1 MNFGLQFVLRNS
13 FRTITTIRRS
23 GFRTQ
28 QRIGQV
34 SIPDISI
41 DFAGDK
47 SPAQGM
53 QVG

>member
-1 MNFGLQFVLRNS
+1 MQTGMGRVSIPDNTNGGMESRPTN
-13 FRTITTIRRS
+13 
-23 GFRTQ
+23 
-28 QRIGQV
+28 V

-47 SPAQGM
+47 SPAQNM